1 MPENNIVPS
10 QSEAESLRLEIM
22 RLRAEVLDLTAER
35 DRLKYRVCPAI
46 LADYNRRIGQIELEI
61 MEAVLRVRKLRR
73 MIEVL
78 QAARNRGEDPDY
90 EEAVRTADSEY
101 RAYEQEVHEKAEEY
115 RNRFF
120 PPRPGICSEEYR
132 NASAGRTYGQADSD
146 GNQDTENGEEEDQQ
160 GADKYDREDKEEL
173 GALYRRIMKELHP
186 DVNPDITPEELDL
199 LHQAMEAYKNGDIE
213 TLRKIAAIL
222 DGRSIEDK
230 VIEEVDQLRRIRD
243 DLAFLKESL
252 LAEIEDIKTSFP
264 YTLKDFLNNKEA
276 VRKKQEEL
284 RETLARWQEQEKVLQ
299 ERLDQ
304 LHTAGSI

>member
-1 MPENNIVPS
+1 MPENCIVPS
-10 QSEAESLRLEIM
+10 GTEAESLRIEIM
-22 RLRAEVLDLTAER
+22 RLRSEVLDLTAER

-46 LADYNRRIGQIELEI
+46 LADYNRRIGQLELEI

-115 RNRFF
+115 RN
-120 PPRPGICSEEYR
+120 
-132 NASAGRTYGQADSD
+132 ASAGRSCGQAASD
-146 GNQDTENGEEEDQQ
+146 EEDTENGEEEDLQ
-160 GADKYDREDKEEL
+160 GADRYDREDKEEL

-186 DVNPDITPEELDL
+186 DVNPDITQGELDL
-199 LHQAMEAYKNGDIE
+199 LHQAMEAYRNGDLE

-304 LHTAGSI
+304 LHTAGSV

>member
-10 QSEAESLRLEIM
+10 RSEAESLRLEIM

-61 MEAVLRVRKLRR
+61 MEVVLRVRKLRR

-101 RAYEQEVHEKAEEY
+101 RAYEQEVHEKA
-115 RNRFF
+115 
-120 PPRPGICSEEYR
+120 EEYR

-230 VIEEVDQLRRIRD
+230 VIEEIDQLRRIRD

-304 LHTAGSI
+304 LHTAGSV

>member
-1 MPENNIVPS
+1 MLENNIVPS
-10 QSEAESLRLEIM
+10 QSEAESLRIEIM
-22 RLRAEVLDLTAER
+22 RLRSEVLDLTAER

-46 LADYNRRIGQIELEI
+46 LADYNRRIGQLELEI

-101 RAYEQEVHEKAEEY
+101 RAYEQEVHEKA
-115 RNRFF
+115 
-120 PPRPGICSEEYR
+120 EEYR

-230 VIEEVDQLRRIRD
+230 VIEEIDQLRRIRD

-304 LHTAGSI
+304 LNTADSM

>member
-10 QSEAESLRLEIM
+10 GSEAESLRIEIM

-46 LADYNRRIGQIELEI
+46 LADYNRRIGQLELEI

-115 RNRFF
+115 RN
-120 PPRPGICSEEYR
+120 
-132 NASAGRTYGQADSD
+132 ASAGRTCGQADSD
-146 GNQDTENGEEEDQQ
+146 EEEDAENGEEEELQ
-160 GADKYDREDKEEL
+160 GADRYDREDKEEL

-186 DVNPDITPEELDL
+186 DVNPDITQEELDL
-199 LHQAMEAYKNGDIE
+199 LHQAMEAYRNGDLE

-243 DLAFLKESL
+243 DLAFLKGSL
-252 LAEIEDIKTSFP
+252 LAEIEDIRTSFP

-284 RETLARWQEQEKVLQ
+284 RETLARWQEQEKILQ

-304 LHTAGSI
+304 LKTAGSI

>member
-1 MPENNIVPS
+1 MPKNNIVPS
-10 QSEAESLRLEIM
+10 RSEAESLRLEIM

-101 RAYEQEVHEKAEEY
+101 RAYEQEVHEKA
-115 RNRFF
+115 
-120 PPRPGICSEEYR
+120 EEYR

>member
-61 MEAVLRVRKLRR
+61 MEVVLRVRKLRR

-101 RAYEQEVHEKAEEY
+101 RAYEQEVHEKA
-115 RNRFF
+115 
-120 PPRPGICSEEYR
+120 EEYR

-230 VIEEVDQLRRIRD
+230 VIEEIDQLRRIRD

-304 LHTAGSI
+304 LHTVGSI

>member
-22 RLRAEVLDLTAER
+22 RLRVEVLDLTAER

-61 MEAVLRVRKLRR
+61 MEVVLRVRKLRR

-101 RAYEQEVHEKAEEY
+101 RAYEQEVHEKA
-115 RNRFF
+115 
-120 PPRPGICSEEYR
+120 EEYR

-304 LHTAGSI
+304 LHTAGSV

>member
-46 LADYNRRIGQIELEI
+46 LADYNRRIGQLELEI

-101 RAYEQEVHEKAEEY
+101 RAYEQEVHEKA
-115 RNRFF
+115 
-120 PPRPGICSEEYR
+120 EEYR

-230 VIEEVDQLRRIRD
+230 VIEEIDQLRRIRD

-304 LHTAGSI
+304 LHTAGSV

>member
-61 MEAVLRVRKLRR
+61 MEVVLRVRKLRR

-101 RAYEQEVHEKAEEY
+101 RAYEQEVHEKA
-115 RNRFF
+115 
-120 PPRPGICSEEYR
+120 EEYR

-230 VIEEVDQLRRIRD
+230 VIEEIDQLRRIRD

-252 LAEIEDIKTSFP
+252 LAEIEGITTSFP
-264 YTLKDFLNNKEA
+264 YTLKAFLNDREA

-284 RETLARWQEQEKVLQ
+284 RKTLAQWQEQEKVLQ

-304 LHTAGSI
+304 LNTAGLV

>member
-1 MPENNIVPS
+1 
-10 QSEAESLRLEIM
+10 
-22 RLRAEVLDLTAER
+22 
-35 DRLKYRVCPAI
+35 
-46 LADYNRRIGQIELEI
+46 
-61 MEAVLRVRKLRR
+61 

-101 RAYEQEVHEKAEEY
+101 RAYEQEVHEKA
-115 RNRFF
+115 
-120 PPRPGICSEEYR
+120 EEYR

-230 VIEEVDQLRRIRD
+230 VIEEIDQLRRIRD

-304 LHTAGSI
+304 LHTAGSV

>member
-10 QSEAESLRLEIM
+10 RSEAESLRLEIM

-101 RAYEQEVHEKAEEY
+101 RAYEQEVHEKA
-115 RNRFF
+115 
-120 PPRPGICSEEYR
+120 EEYR

>member
-10 QSEAESLRLEIM
+10 RSEAESLRLEIM

-61 MEAVLRVRKLRR
+61 MEVVLRVRKLRR

-101 RAYEQEVHEKAEEY
+101 RAYEQEVHEKA
-115 RNRFF
+115 
-120 PPRPGICSEEYR
+120 EEYR

-252 LAEIEDIKTSFP
+252 LAEIEGIKTSFP
-264 YTLKDFLNNKEA
+264 YTLKAFLNDREA

-284 RETLARWQEQEKVLQ
+284 RKTLAQWQEQEKVLQ

-304 LHTAGSI
+304 LNTADSM

>member
-1 MPENNIVPS
+1 MPENTIVPS

-61 MEAVLRVRKLRR
+61 MEVVLRVRKLRR

-101 RAYEQEVHEKAEEY
+101 RTYEQEVHEKA
-115 RNRFF
+115 
-120 PPRPGICSEEYR
+120 EEYR

-173 GALYRRIMKELHP
+173 GALSRRTMKDLHP

-230 VIEEVDQLRRIRD
+230 VIEEIDQLRRIRD

-304 LHTAGSI
+304 LHTAGSV

>member
-1 MPENNIVPS
+1 MPENCIVPS
-10 QSEAESLRLEIM
+10 GTEAESLRIEIM
-22 RLRAEVLDLTAER
+22 RLRSEVLDLTAER

-46 LADYNRRIGQIELEI
+46 LADYNRRIGQLELEI

-101 RAYEQEVHEKAEEY
+101 RAYEQEVHEKA
-115 RNRFF
+115 
-120 PPRPGICSEEYR
+120 EEYR

-230 VIEEVDQLRRIRD
+230 VIEEIDQLRRIRD

-304 LHTAGSI
+304 LHTAGSV

>member
-61 MEAVLRVRKLRR
+61 MEVVLRVRKLRR

-101 RAYEQEVHEKAEEY
+101 RAYEQEVHEKA
-115 RNRFF
+115 
-120 PPRPGICSEEYR
+120 EEYR

-243 DLAFLKESL
+243 DLAFRKESL

>member
-1 MPENNIVPS
+1 MPKNNIVPS
-10 QSEAESLRLEIM
+10 RSEAESLRLEIM

-115 RNRFF
+115 RN
-120 PPRPGICSEEYR
+120 
-132 NASAGRTYGQADSD
+132 ASAGRSCGQAASD
-146 GNQDTENGEEEDQQ
+146 EEDTENGEKEDLQ
-160 GADKYDREDKEEL
+160 GADRYDREDKEEL
-173 GALYRRIMKELHP
+173 GALYSRIMKELHP

-252 LAEIEDIKTSFP
+252 LAEIEDIKTSCP

>member
-61 MEAVLRVRKLRR
+61 MEVVLRVRKLRR

-101 RAYEQEVHEKAEEY
+101 RAYEQEVHEKA
-115 RNRFF
+115 
-120 PPRPGICSEEYR
+120 EEYR

-213 TLRKIAAIL
+213 TLR
-222 DGRSIEDK
+222 
-230 VIEEVDQLRRIRD
+230 QLRRIRD

-252 LAEIEDIKTSFP
+252 LAEIEGIKTSFP
-264 YTLKDFLNNKEA
+264 YTLKAFLNDREA

-284 RETLARWQEQEKVLQ
+284 RKTLAQWQEQEKVLQ

-304 LHTAGSI
+304 LNTADSM

>member
-61 MEAVLRVRKLRR
+61 MEVVLRVRKLRR

-101 RAYEQEVHEKAEEY
+101 RAYEQEVHEKA
-115 RNRFF
+115 
-120 PPRPGICSEEYR
+120 EEYR

-230 VIEEVDQLRRIRD
+230 VIEEIDQLRRIRD

-304 LHTAGSI
+304 LNTADSM

>member
-61 MEAVLRVRKLRR
+61 MEVVLRVRKLRR

-115 RNRFF
+115 RNASAVYQRGNELAAVLFYDD
-120 PPRPGICSEEYR
+120 RHNAEYR
-132 NASAGRTYGQADSD
+132 HAAQDEDTVNVKKREGR
-146 GNQDTENGEEEDQQ
+146 
-160 GADKYDREDKEEL
+160 
-173 GALYRRIMKELHP
+173 
-186 DVNPDITPEELDL
+186 
-199 LHQAMEAYKNGDIE
+199 
-213 TLRKIAAIL
+213 
-222 DGRSIEDK
+222 
-230 VIEEVDQLRRIRD
+230 
-243 DLAFLKESL
+243 
-252 LAEIEDIKTSFP
+252 
-264 YTLKDFLNNKEA
+264 
-276 VRKKQEEL
+276 
-284 RETLARWQEQEKVLQ
+284 
-299 ERLDQ
+299 
-304 LHTAGSI
+304 

>member
-61 MEAVLRVRKLRR
+61 MEVVLRVRKLRR

-101 RAYEQEVHEKAEEY
+101 RAYEQEVHEKA
-115 RNRFF
+115 
-120 PPRPGICSEEYR
+120 EEYR

-230 VIEEVDQLRRIRD
+230 VIEEIDQLRRIRD

-284 RETLARWQEQEKVLQ
+284 RKTLAQWQEQEKVLQ

-304 LHTAGSI
+304 LNTADSM

>member
-46 LADYNRRIGQIELEI
+46 LADYNHRIGQIELEI
-61 MEAVLRVRKLRR
+61 MEVVLRVRKLRR

-101 RAYEQEVHEKAEEY
+101 RAYEQEVHEKA
-115 RNRFF
+115 
-120 PPRPGICSEEYR
+120 EEYR

-230 VIEEVDQLRRIRD
+230 VIEEIDQLRRIRD

-304 LHTAGSI
+304 LHTAGSV

>member
-10 QSEAESLRLEIM
+10 RSEAESLRLEIM

-61 MEAVLRVRKLRR
+61 MEVVLRVRKLRR

-101 RAYEQEVHEKAEEY
+101 RAYEQEVHEKA
-115 RNRFF
+115 
-120 PPRPGICSEEYR
+120 EEYR

-230 VIEEVDQLRRIRD
+230 VIEEIDQLRRIRD

>member
-61 MEAVLRVRKLRR
+61 MEVVLRVRKLRR

-101 RAYEQEVHEKAEEY
+101 RAYEQEVHEKA
-115 RNRFF
+115 
-120 PPRPGICSEEYR
+120 EEYR

-284 RETLARWQEQEKVLQ
+284 RETL
-299 ERLDQ
+299 LDQ
-304 LHTAGSI
+304 LNTAASM

>member
-10 QSEAESLRLEIM
+10 RSEAESLRLEIM

-115 RNRFF
+115 RN
-120 PPRPGICSEEYR
+120 
-132 NASAGRTYGQADSD
+132 ASAGRTYGQADSD

-230 VIEEVDQLRRIRD
+230 VIEEIDQLRRIRD

-284 RETLARWQEQEKVLQ
+284 RETLARWQEQEKVL
-299 ERLDQ
+299 
-304 LHTAGSI
+304 HAGPGQK

>member
-115 RNRFF
+115 RN
-120 PPRPGICSEEYR
+120 
-132 NASAGRTYGQADSD
+132 ASAGRSCGQAASD
-146 GNQDTENGEEEDQQ
+146 EEDTENGEKEDLQ
-160 GADKYDREDKEEL
+160 GADRYDREDKEEL

>member
-1 MPENNIVPS
+1 MPENTIVPS
-10 QSEAESLRLEIM
+10 GTEAESLRIEIM

-46 LADYNRRIGQIELEI
+46 LADYNRRIGQLELEI

-101 RAYEQEVHEKAEEY
+101 RAYEQEVHEKA
-115 RNRFF
+115 
-120 PPRPGICSEEYR
+120 EEYR

-230 VIEEVDQLRRIRD
+230 VIEEIDQLRRIRD

-304 LHTAGSI
+304 LNTAASM

>member
-22 RLRAEVLDLTAER
+22 RLRVEVLDLTAER

-61 MEAVLRVRKLRR
+61 MEVVLRVRKLRR

-101 RAYEQEVHEKAEEY
+101 RAYEQEVHEKA
-115 RNRFF
+115 
-120 PPRPGICSEEYR
+120 EEYR

-230 VIEEVDQLRRIRD
+230 VIEEIDQLRRIRD

>member
-61 MEAVLRVRKLRR
+61 MEVVLRVRKLRR

-101 RAYEQEVHEKAEEY
+101 RAYEQEVHEKA
-115 RNRFF
+115 
-120 PPRPGICSEEYR
+120 EEYR

-186 DVNPDITPEELDL
+186 DVNPDITREERDL
-199 LHQAMEAYKNGDIE
+199 LHQAMEAYRNGDLE
-213 TLRKIAAIL
+213 T
-222 DGRSIEDK
+222 
-230 VIEEVDQLRRIRD
+230 
-243 DLAFLKESL
+243 LKESL
-252 LAEIEDIKTSFP
+252 LAEIEGIKTSFP
-264 YTLKDFLNNKEA
+264 YTLKAFLNDREA

-284 RETLARWQEQEKVLQ
+284 RKTLAQWQEQEKVLQ

-304 LHTAGSI
+304 LNTADSM

>member
-1 MPENNIVPS
+1 MPENCIVPS
-10 QSEAESLRLEIM
+10 GTEAESLRIEIM
-22 RLRAEVLDLTAER
+22 RLRSEVLDLTAER

-46 LADYNRRIGQIELEI
+46 LADYNRRIGQLELEI

-101 RAYEQEVHEKAEEY
+101 RAYEQEVHEKA
-115 RNRFF
+115 
-120 PPRPGICSEEYR
+120 EEYR

-230 VIEEVDQLRRIRD
+230 VIEEIDQLRRIRD

-304 LHTAGSI
+304 LNTADSM

>member
-1 MPENNIVPS
+1 MPENCIVPS
-10 QSEAESLRLEIM
+10 GTEAESLRIEIM
-22 RLRAEVLDLTAER
+22 RLRSEVLDLTAER

-46 LADYNRRIGQIELEI
+46 LADYNRRIGQLELEI

-101 RAYEQEVHEKAEEY
+101 RAYEQEVHEKA
-115 RNRFF
+115 
-120 PPRPGICSEEYR
+120 EEYR

-304 LHTAGSI
+304 LHTAGSV

>member
-61 MEAVLRVRKLRR
+61 MEVVLRVRKLRR

-115 RNRFF
+115 
-120 PPRPGICSEEYR
+120 
-132 NASAGRTYGQADSD
+132 
-146 GNQDTENGEEEDQQ
+146 Q

-230 VIEEVDQLRRIRD
+230 VIEEIDQLRRIRD

-252 LAEIEDIKTSFP
+252 LAEIEGIKTSFP
-264 YTLKDFLNNKEA
+264 YTLKAFLNDREA

-284 RETLARWQEQEKVLQ
+284 RKTLAQWQEQEKVLQ

-304 LHTAGSI
+304 LNTAGLV

>member
-1 MPENNIVPS
+1 MPENCIVPS
-10 QSEAESLRLEIM
+10 GTEAESLRIEIM
-22 RLRAEVLDLTAER
+22 RLRSEVLDLTAER

-46 LADYNRRIGQIELEI
+46 LADYNRRIGQLELEI

-101 RAYEQEVHEKAEEY
+101 RAYEQEVHEKA
-115 RNRFF
+115 
-120 PPRPGICSEEYR
+120 EEYR

-230 VIEEVDQLRRIRD
+230 VIEEIDQLRRIRD

-284 RETLARWQEQEKVLQ
+284 RKTLAQWQEQEKVLQ

-304 LHTAGSI
+304 LHTAGSV

>member
-10 QSEAESLRLEIM
+10 RSEAESLRLEIM

-115 RNRFF
+115 RN
-120 PPRPGICSEEYR
+120 
-132 NASAGRTYGQADSD
+132 ASAGRSCGQAASD
-146 GNQDTENGEEEDQQ
+146 EEDTENGEEEDLQ
-160 GADKYDREDKEEL
+160 GADRYDREDKEEL

>member
-1 MPENNIVPS
+1 MPKNNIVPS
-10 QSEAESLRLEIM
+10 RSEAESLRLEIM

-115 RNRFF
+115 RN
-120 PPRPGICSEEYR
+120 
-132 NASAGRTYGQADSD
+132 ASAGRSCGQAASD
-146 GNQDTENGEEEDQQ
+146 EEDTENGEKEDLQ
-160 GADKYDREDKEEL
+160 GADRYDREDKEEL

>member
-10 QSEAESLRLEIM
+10 RSEAESLRLEIM

-61 MEAVLRVRKLRR
+61 MEVVLRVRKLRR

-115 RNRFF
+115 RN
-120 PPRPGICSEEYR
+120 
-132 NASAGRTYGQADSD
+132 ASAGRSCGQAASD
-146 GNQDTENGEEEDQQ
+146 EEDTENGEEEDLQ
-160 GADKYDREDKEEL
+160 GADRYDREDKEEL

-199 LHQAMEAYKNGDIE
+199 LHQAMEA
-213 TLRKIAAIL
+213 
-222 DGRSIEDK
+222 
-230 VIEEVDQLRRIRD
+230 
-243 DLAFLKESL
+243 
-252 LAEIEDIKTSFP
+252 
-264 YTLKDFLNNKEA
+264 
-276 VRKKQEEL
+276 
-284 RETLARWQEQEKVLQ
+284 
-299 ERLDQ
+299 
-304 LHTAGSI
+304 

>member
-1 MPENNIVPS
+1 MPENCIVPS
-10 QSEAESLRLEIM
+10 GTEAESLRIEIM
-22 RLRAEVLDLTAER
+22 RLRSEVLDLTAER

-46 LADYNRRIGQIELEI
+46 LADYNRRIGQLELEI
-61 MEAVLRVRKLRR
+61 MEAVLRARKLRR

-115 RNRFF
+115 RN
-120 PPRPGICSEEYR
+120 
-132 NASAGRTYGQADSD
+132 ASAGRSCGQAASD
-146 GNQDTENGEEEDQQ
+146 EEDTENGEEEDLQ
-160 GADKYDREDKEEL
+160 GADRYDREDKEEL

-304 LHTAGSI
+304 LHTAGSV